1 MKMKRRKK
9 KERYRD
15 SVVMDSLD
23 QHTLEPVGRAPSSG
37 TCSQTSKL
45 GDSLAQH
52 ALELVARALGSGT
65 YSQTSE
71 LGDLLPDL

>member
-23 QHTLEPVGRAPSSG
+23 QRTLEPVARAPSSG